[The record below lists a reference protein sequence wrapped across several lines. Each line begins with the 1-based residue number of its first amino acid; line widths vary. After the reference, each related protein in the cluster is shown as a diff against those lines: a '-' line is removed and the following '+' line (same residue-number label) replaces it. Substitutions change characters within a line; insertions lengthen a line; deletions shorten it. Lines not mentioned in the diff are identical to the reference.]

1 MKCLHPIPVS
11 GIKKNGKFYKVFAP
25 CGKCEFCLSKKRSQ
39 WVFRLSEHFAH
50 CDSAVF
56 VTLTYQDS
64 TVPYFVNSGTDR
76 FPHFTCLGTVGLES
90 SLSPDIIPGVYKR
103 DVQLFLKKL
112 RKRLYPFK
120 FSYFCCSEYGPTTG
134 RPHYH
139 LILFDIPKFI
149 DIYEY
154 IDTCWD
160 KGFISVSDV
169 NPARIKYVCKYCI
182 NPLSSDLVRPKT
194 FMLCS
199 KGIGKS
205 YSDDVS
211 NVAYH
216 RNGNRSFIQ
225 KGDRIIPL
233 PRYLKEKI
241 FSYDELD
248 KISEDYY
255 FESIKDSCRNY
266 VKFRKMSERE
276 RENYFNNSYSS
287 IEDLRNN
294 IRKSIKGEI

>member
-11 GIKKNGKFYKVFAP
+11 GIKKNGKFYKVLAP

-39 WVFRLSEHFAH
+39 WVFRLSEHFSH

-56 VTLTYQDS
+56 VTLTYQDDFI
-64 TVPYFVNSGTDR
+64 PYFHNNGSDKYPSFCRVR
-76 FPHFTCLGTVGLES
+76 F
-90 SLSPDIIPGVYKR
+90 SPDYIDFRSVVAGVSKR

-139 LILFDIPKFI
+139 LILFDVPKFV

-160 KGFISVSDV
+160 KGFISISDV
-169 NPARIKYVCKYCI
+169 NPARINYVCKYCI

-199 KGIGKS
+199 KGLGRS
-205 YSDDVS
+205 YSDDIA

-216 RNGNRSFIQ
+216 RNFSRPFIQ
-225 KGDRIIPL
+225 KGDKIIPL

-255 FESIKDSCRNY
+255 FQTIRDNCREY
-266 VKFRKMSERE
+266 VKIRKMSERE
-276 RENYFNNSYSS
+276 RDNFFNNSYSS
-287 IEDLRNN
+287 IDDLRIK